1 MKEEKLAYLKNLN
14 LLLVEDDNEILNNMN
29 TILSIFFKKVY
40 CCIDGE
46 EAYKV
51 LLESKVDMIITDYV
65 MPKLDGH
72 KLCKKIRESNKDIP
86 IAIMSNYSDKEKLL
100 KVIPFSLA
108 NYLIK
113 PVNYETLTQTL
124 VEMVDR
130 LENSNYE
137 KYYFDASL
145 LYDKTRKVLIKD
157 KKPINISKSEALI
170 IELFIN
176 KKNQIISNNDIELE
190 LSPNENKTEQAIKS
204 LIYRLRK
211 KLGKNTII
219 NISGF
224 GYMYKSIE
232 EGIHCKN

>member
-1 MKEEKLAYLKNLN
+1 MKEEKLAYLKNLT
-14 LLLVEDDNEILNNMN
+14 LLLVEDDQDILNNMN

-40 CCIDGE
+40 CCKDGE
-46 EAYKV
+46 KAYNV
-51 LLESKVDMIITDYV
+51 LLNSKVDMIITDYV
-65 MPKLDGH
+65 MPKLDGY
-72 KLCKKIRESNKDIP
+72 KLCKKIRETNKNIP

-113 PVNYETLTQTL
+113 PVSYETLTLTL

-130 LENSNYE
+130 IKENSYE
-137 KYYFDASL
+137 SYHFEASL
-145 LYDKTRKVLIKD
+145 IYDKIKKELIKD
-157 KKPINISKSEALI
+157 GEKITISKSEAVI
-170 IELFIN
+170 IELFIS
-176 KKNQIISNNDIELE
+176 KKDQIVSNSDIELE

-211 KLGKNTII
+211 KLGKSTII

-224 GYMYKSIE
+224 GYMYKTI
-232 EGIHCKN
+232 